1 MKKSHLL
8 DANPFEGPRQA
19 FEVVGREVFRDAW
32 RPTCV
37 EDPKGI
43 EHREVLTILRNA
55 LRSGDVSAHWH
66 TLDFK
71 HTGDLRPKDADQKF
85 FRFILRDDTVFHHG
99 MNEPVRCKI
108 HIEQLRRWLRGQETQ
123 PSTPTQ
129 LAKNQC
135 LDWLIEI
142 FSVPERTIPPSQA
155 LRLEAKD
162 RFPRLSDHAFKEARK
177 RAIQITGRDDL
188 AKAGRRK
195 NPIGK

>member
-1 MKKSHLL
+1 MMKSHLL

-32 RPTCV
+32 RPTCI
-37 EDPKGI
+37 EDPKDP

-55 LRSGDVSAHWH
+55 ILSGDVSAHWN
-66 TLDFK
+66 TLDFQR
-71 HTGDLRPKDADQKF
+71 TGDLRPEDADQEF
-85 FRFILRDDTVFHHG
+85 FRFILRDDLVFHHG
-99 MNEPVRCKI
+99 MNEPVRCRI
-108 HIEQLRRWLRGQETQ
+108 HIEQLRRWLRGKDAQ
-123 PSTPTQ
+123 PAKPTQ

-142 FSVPERTIPPSQA
+142 FSDQQRTIPPSQV
-155 LRLEAKD
+155 LRHEAKD
-162 RFPRLSDHAFKEARK
+162 RFPRLSDNAFKEARK
-177 RAIQITGRDDL
+177 RAIAATGRHDL